1 MSVSASS
8 DTAEIVAKALGRI
21 GDLATLPEITIKII
35 EIVED
40 PNSSARDLHQ
50 LIKNDPA
57 LSTRILKVVNSAFY
71 GLPGQISTVDRAIV
85 MLGLSAVKNIAIA
98 ASIAK
103 LFRGS
108 KLGGRFSPLDLWKH
122 SIAVGTASRMM
133 IKMLGRQGG
142 EEIFVA
148 GLIHDLG
155 LLVERQV
162 FGEQLAE
169 AIARADGGEDLC
181 ALERELM
188 GVDHQDFGLGLTT
201 KWKFPRHLRVVT
213 GYHHNPDRLQS
224 EVQEL
229 ATVVYLADK
238 ICATQKIGLYVTGGE
253 DPIPAEAMEL
263 LAVTEQQIEQ
273 LVVELPAQLEVAEL
287 MLSST

>member
-1 MSVSASS
+1 MSVSAAS
-8 DTAEIVAKALGRI
+8 DTTEIVAKALGQI
-21 GDLATLPEITIKII
+21 GDIATLPEITVKII
-35 EIVED
+35 EVVED

-50 LIKNDPA
+50 IIKNDPA
-57 LSTRILKVVNSAFY
+57 LSARILKVVNSAFY
-71 GLPGQISTVDRAIV
+71 GLPGQIATVDRAIV

-108 KLGGRFSPLDLWKH
+108 KLGGKFSPLDLWKH

-155 LLVERQV
+155 LLIERQV
-162 FGEQLAE
+162 FDEQLAE
-169 AIARADGGEDLC
+169 VIARAEGGEDFC
-181 ALERELM
+181 ALERQLM
-188 GVDHQDFGLGLTT
+188 GADHQDFGLGLTT

-213 GYHHNPDRLQS
+213 GYHHNPDRLQA

-229 ATVVYLADK
+229 ATVVFLADK
-238 ICATQKIGLYVTGGE
+238 ICCSQKVGLHIIGGD
-253 DPIPAEAMEL
+253 DPIPPEALEL
-263 LAVTEQQIEQ
+263 LKLTEQQIEQ

-287 MLSST
+287 MLSSA